1 MMNEWEITMKNKLR
15 MFTLAALSTLL
26 ITPTF
31 AADIT
36 VATAAGYRKPMNE
49 IYTAF
54 TEATGIGIES
64 AFGNIKQIEAQARQN
79 PDIQMLIGDWDFIK
93 PMGFSDNHQ
102 QLGQGKLIL
111 VGPKGRML
119 INIDDLKTE
128 NIQRVAIGN
137 RKSTIYGK
145 AAIECLTAHNMID
158 DTEAKL
164 MQVSTLPQV
173 STYVLTNEVDAG
185 FVNLSE
191 ALAHVD
197 KFSTPIEMPQ
207 SCYRPIDLSI
217 VAIDGRESVEGKALL
232 DFLAS
237 DSTKE
242 ILKRHGLNH

>member
-1 MMNEWEITMKNKLR
+1 MKNTLR
-15 MFTLAALSTLL
+15 TFTLAALSTLF
-26 ITPTF
+26 ITPAF

-54 TEATGIGIES
+54 TDATGIKVES

-93 PMGFSDNHQ
+93 PMGFSEKHQ

-111 VGPKGRML
+111 VGPKGSTL
-119 INIDDLKTE
+119 TSIDDLKAE
-128 NIQRVAIGN
+128 NIQRVAIGD

-145 AAIECLTAHNMID
+145 AAIECLTAHKMLNNID
-158 DTEAKL
+158 VKL

-185 FVNLSE
+185 FVSLSE
-191 ALAHVD
+191 ALAHAD
-197 KFSTPIEMPQ
+197 KFATPIEMSQ

-217 VAIDGRESVEGKALL
+217 VAIDGRDSVEGKALL
-232 DFLAS
+232 EFLAS
-237 DSTKE
+237 DSTKV

>member
-1 MMNEWEITMKNKLR
+1 MKNKLR
-15 MFTLAALSTLL
+15 TLTLTALSTLL
-26 ITPTF
+26 ISPAF

-54 TEATGIGIES
+54 TEATGIRIES
-64 AFGNIKQIEAQARQN
+64 AFGNIKQIEVQARQN

-93 PMGFSDNHQ
+93 PMGFSESHQ

-111 VGPKGRML
+111 VGPKGSML
-119 INIDDLKTE
+119 TSLDNLKAE
-128 NIQRVAIGN
+128 NIQRVAIGD

-145 AAIECLTAHNMID
+145 AAIECLTAHKMLENLD
-158 DTEAKL
+158 AKL

-173 STYVLTNEVDAG
+173 STYVITNEVDAG
-185 FVNLSE
+185 FINLSE
-191 ALAHVD
+191 AMAHAD

-232 DFLAS
+232 AFLAA

-242 ILKRHGLNH
+242 ILKRHGLN

>member
-1 MMNEWEITMKNKLR
+1 MKNTLR
-15 MFTLAALSTLL
+15 TFTLATLSTLF
-26 ITPTF
+26 ITPAF

-54 TEATGIGIES
+54 TDATGIKVES

-79 PDIQMLIGDWDFIK
+79 SDIQMLIGDWDFIK
-93 PMGFSDNHQ
+93 PMGFSENHQ
-102 QLGQGKLIL
+102 KLGQGKLIL
-111 VGPKGRML
+111 IAPKGSTL
-119 INIDDLKTE
+119 TNIDDLTAE
-128 NIQRVAIGN
+128 SMQRIAIGD

-145 AAIECLTAHNMID
+145 AAIECLTDYKILGSVD
-158 DTEAKL
+158 AKL

-173 STYVLTNEVDAG
+173 STYVLTKEVDAG

-191 ALAHVD
+191 AMAHAD
-197 KFSTPIEMPQ
+197 KFSDPIEMPQ

-217 VAIDGRESVEGKALL
+217 VAIDGRDSVEGKVLL
-232 DFLAS
+232 EFLAS

-242 ILKRHGLNH
+242 ILKRHGLN